1 MTHIHR
7 PIQMKSVQRGL
18 ISVVNLKVMFPGT
31 RSAGWIRESQKSVFL
46 MPTQFRIS
54 GAMVARYT
62 RALSGELA
70 VEEFQRSWRQT

>member
-1 MTHIHR
+1 MTHIQI

-31 RSAGWIRESQKSVFL
+31 RSAGLIHELQKFVFL

-54 GAMVARYT
+54 RQWWHGTPVHC
-62 RALSGELA
+62 LA
-70 VEEFQRSWRQT
+70 S